1 MVVINIVNYDGKFY
15 LFMEILNFTFV
26 LKHDNIIK
34 NSRDVGHYFERSYV
48 VPDSCKVS

>member
-1 MVVINIVNYDGKFY
+1 MMGNFIYSWRY
-15 LFMEILNFTFV
+15 LTSTFV
-26 LKHDNIIK
+26 LKHDDIIK